1 MGMTV
6 GEIQFAN
13 RAIGCMERVADA
25 LEGIQSV
32 AVRKDDPWKAVAQ
45 RLAALYE
52 ARAVELTL
60 NEDEVSA
67 LMAVAKL
74 SKGG

>member
-1 MGMTV
+1 
-6 GEIQFAN
+6 
-13 RAIGCMERVADA
+13 MERVADA

-74 SKGG
+74 SKGD